1 MGRKRY
7 TEAFKVEAV
16 RQVTEAGHGVGDVA
30 SRLGISN
37 KSLYD
42 WIKAYGPDS
51 GAIQAT
57 RADQEELRKLKAE
70 LRKLKAE
77 LKRVTQER
85 DILKEAARYFAQESK

>member
-7 TEAFKVEAV
+7 TEDFKVEAV
-16 RQVTEAGHGVGDVA
+16 RQVTEAGHGVYDVA

-42 WIKAYGPDS
+42 WIKAYGPEP
-51 GAIQAT
+51 GELQAT
-57 RADQEELRKLKAE
+57 RADQEE

>member
-1 MGRKRY
+1 MGRKQY
-7 TEAFKVEAV
+7 TEAFKVKAV
-16 RQVTEAGHGVGDVA
+16 RQVTEAGHGVYDVA

-42 WIKAYGPDS
+42 WIKAYDPDS

-70 LRKLKAE
+70 L
-77 LKRVTQER
+77 KRVTLEHY
-85 DILKEAARYFAQESK
+85 ILKEAARYFAQESK

>member
-16 RQVTEAGHGVGDVA
+16 RQVTEAGHGVYDVA
-30 SRLGISN
+30 IRLGISN

-42 WIKAYGPDS
+42 WIKAYGPES

-57 RADQEELRKLKAE
+57 RADQEE

>member
-16 RQVTEAGHGVGDVA
+16 RQVTEAGHGVYDVA

-42 WIKAYGPDS
+42 WIKAYSPDS

-57 RADQEELRKLKAE
+57 RADQEE

>member
-7 TEAFKVEAV
+7 TEDFKVEAV
-16 RQVTEAGHGVGDVA
+16 RHVTEAGHGVYDVA

-37 KSLYD
+37 ISLYD
-42 WIKAYGPDS
+42 WITAYGPES

-70 LRKLKAE
+70 L
-77 LKRVTQER
+77 KRVTQER
-85 DILKEAARYFAQESK
+85 DMSGWKAAVIMATGTLR